1 MKEAK
6 RHAKVGEYI
15 KIVDCND
22 IMGKGYE
29 NGDIFIVIRDSGYHT
44 VNGISEKYICDDGWC
59 FYDEEYVV
67 LEDYN
72 PDETKQ
78 TKIVVDKIN
87 TEEIVV
93 PKTNLEIIND
103 VVKTLQNSL
112 SFDFK
117 IDTNKLHNIDGAD
130 ALCLYCDELI
140 NEEREE
146 EDMNKLV
153 DLYYERKRKELTE
166 KYDEKI
172 DNDFNDIEVVKQYKT
187 LIENFEKEQESLFKT
202 IENFDNDYLLA
213 SCDANCY
220 KYTLNESCIKTELTN
235 KYKDDYRKELNSL
248 NELKDEVDAQLSLS
262 DDLNYQLEVLTRY
275 DIIDKKTKKLKA

>member
-117 IDTNKLHNIDGAD
+117 IDTNKLHNIDSAD

-153 DLYYERKRKELTE
+153 DLYYERKHKELTE

-202 IENFDNDYLLA
+202 VENFDNDYLTLV
-213 SCDANCY
+213 SDVNCY
-220 KYTLNESCIKTELTN
+220 KYRLNTIAIKKELQD

-248 NELKDEVDAQLSLS
+248 NELRDEVDAQLSLS

-275 DIIDKKTKKLKA
+275 NIIDKKTKKLKA

>member
-153 DLYYERKRKELTE
+153 DLYYERKHKELTE